1 MVGRHPA
8 VVVGEDGGQQRG
20 EAGEAQ
26 QPGHHCTGRLEF
38 RNFDIDTFRELN
50 PEKGLLYS
58 FLLDFIAKYLEK
70 AANAGLPSENVKVIA
85 VLSKGKLQTHLF

>member
-8 VVVGEDGGQQRG
+8 VVVGEDGGEQRG

-38 RNFDIDTFRELN
+38 LNFDIDTF
-50 PEKGLLYS
+50 EKPIYYGCALSTVLYMV
-58 FLLDFIAKYLEK
+58 
-70 AANAGLPSENVKVIA
+70 AAWQYRDEPP
-85 VLSKGKLQTHLF
+85 

>member
-8 VVVGEDGGQQRG
+8 VVVGEDGGEQRG

-38 RNFDIDTFRELN
+38 RNF
-50 PEKGLLYS
+50 
-58 FLLDFIAKYLEK
+58 IAQYLEK
-70 AANAGLPSENVKVIA
+70 DANADLPSENVKIIA
-85 VLSKGKLQTHLF
+85 VLSKGSEVSMYLMIFRMKQAVLLME

>member
-50 PEKGLLYS
+50 PEKRLLYS
-58 FLLDFIAKYLEK
+58 FLLDFRAQYLEK
-70 AANAGLPSENVKVIA
+70 APSENVKVIA
-85 VLSKGKLQTHLF
+85 VLSKGKLQMHLF